1 MNVQAPATTPSSTP
15 LQPKSKSAMAIAGFV
30 LGCVALL
37 TSFIPIVNNL
47 SFVLALLGLIF
58 AIVGLVGVVKGKKSG
73 KGLAIA
79 ALAICVVSG
88 AVVLATQ
95 SAYSAALDAANPSST
110 VSSSAQP
117 AEDTSASSDFSVSDE
132 QLNKD
137 TYSTTVTGTLTNN
150 TGKDL
155 SYVGVTYALY
165 DKDGNLIDN
174 AYANAT
180 SLKAGASW
188 KFEAYV
194 VTADA
199 DAIAS
204 YECTDVQSW

>member
-1 MNVQAPATTPSSTP
+1 MNVQAPTTTPSSTP
-15 LQPKSKSAMAIAGFV
+15 PQPKSKSAMAIAGFV

-73 KGLAIA
+73 KGLTIA

-155 SYVGVTYALY
+155 SYVGVTYAFY
-165 DKDGNLIDN
+165 DKNGNLIDN

>member
-47 SFVLALLGLIF
+47 SFVLSLLGLIF
-58 AIVGLVGVVKGKKSG
+58 AVVGLVGVVKGKKSG

-132 QLNKD
+132 QLNKGS
-137 TYSTTVTGTLTNN
+137 YSTTVTGTLTNN

>member
-58 AIVGLVGVVKGKKSG
+58 TIVGLVGVVKGKKSG

-95 SAYSAALDAANPSST
+95 SAYSVALDAANPSST

-155 SYVGVTYALY
+155 SYVGVTYAFY
-165 DKDGNLIDN
+165 DKNGNLIDN

>member
-1 MNVQAPATTPSSTP
+1 MNEQAPTTMPSSTP
-15 LQPKSKSAMAIAGFV
+15 PQPKAKSAMAIAGFA

-47 SFVLALLGLIF
+47 SFLLALLGLVF
-58 AIVGLVGVVKGKKSG
+58 AIIGLVGTIKGKKSG

-110 VSSSAQP
+110 VLSSAQP
-117 AEDTSASSDFSVSDE
+117 ANGSAASSDFSVSDE
-132 QLNKD
+132 QLNKGN
-137 TYSTTVTGTLTNN
+137 YSTTVTGTLTNN

-165 DKDGNLIDN
+165 DKDGNMIDN
-174 AYANAT
+174 AYANAN

-188 KFEAYV
+188 KFEAFAS
-194 VTADA
+194 TADA